1 MKILQLTPE
10 YPPFYCGG
18 VGNSV
23 YEVAR
28 RMQALGH
35 KVEVIA
41 PNGYGNKCE
50 PKYEAHRLFAL
61 RIRRHWGEIA
71 VCPTIL
77 REIKAVDFEVAH
89 AHTPQKFFAE
99 SIYIFNLLAKRKKP
113 YVVSIR
119 LINRSLKPFLLSI
132 SDVYRK
138 LVEKKIFKRAS
149 KIIVQSKANKAFM
162 IRNCGAHPS
171 KIAIVPNGV
180 DTSFFNPKSI
190 EDNQFEQN
198 QKGDKTLLFAGRLTS
213 QKGVDVLLNAF
224 AEIRQKHHNLKLL
237 IAGDGPLRS
246 YLRNLSSILNLQA
259 AVIFLGAVSHS
270 EMPKLYFASDIFV
283 LPSLSES
290 FPNSLLEAMAM
301 EKTIVATAVGAI
313 PEIIRNG
320 EEALIVPP
328 GNSKSLTGAVERLLS
343 DDELVKKLSKRA
355 RALVKKKYT
364 WESVARKT
372 LKIYK
377 EILN

>member
-28 RMQALGH
+28 RMQVLGH
-35 KVEVIA
+35 KVEVIT
-41 PNGYGNKCE
+41 PNGYSDKCE
-50 PKYEAHRLFAL
+50 RKYIHRLFVL
-61 RIRRHWGEIA
+61 RITRHWGEIA

-77 REIKAVDFEVAH
+77 REIKALDFEVAH

-99 SIYIFNLLAKRKKP
+99 SIYLFNLLAKRKKP

-119 LINRSLKPFLLSI
+119 LINRSLKPFLSSI

-149 KIIVQSKANKAFM
+149 KIVVQSKANEAFM
-162 IRNCGAHPS
+162 IRNCGVRPS

-190 EDNQFEQN
+190 EDNPFKYDLKDE
-198 QKGDKTLLFAGRLTS
+198 KIVLFAGRLTS
-213 QKGVDVLLNAF
+213 QKGLDVLLKAL
-224 AEIRQKHHNLKLL
+224 AGMSKKHHDFKLL

-246 YLRNLSSILNLQA
+246 YLKN
-259 AVIFLGAVSHS
+259 
-270 EMPKLYFASDIFV
+270 
-283 LPSLSES
+283 
-290 FPNSLLEAMAM
+290 
-301 EKTIVATAVGAI
+301 
-313 PEIIRNG
+313 
-320 EEALIVPP
+320 
-328 GNSKSLTGAVERLLS
+328 
-343 DDELVKKLSKRA
+343 
-355 RALVKKKYT
+355 
-364 WESVARKT
+364 
-372 LKIYK
+372 
-377 EILN
+377 